1 MAKSTKSMSPNT
13 SKNDSVYLTVGKIG
27 APYGVRGWVKVQSF
41 TDPLDNLLD
50 YDPWYIHSRK
60 TGSRGSTSETSSE
73 SATRIEAPLLEAKIH
88 AKGII
93 ARFDGCDDRDAALK
107 MGGQEIAIHRDQL
120 PEPEKGE
127 YYWIDLEGLE
137 VKTLENV
144 SLGTVDHME
153 ATGANDVLVV
163 KGERERLIPYV
174 MDHIVHEVDI
184 EAGFIRVDWDPDFE

>member
-1 MAKSTKSMSPNT
+1 MSPNT
-13 SKNDSVYLTVGKIG
+13 SKNDPVFITVGKTG

-41 TDPLDNLLD
+41 TESIENLLD
-50 YDPWYIHSRK
+50 YDPWYFDSKGSASR
-60 TGSRGSTSETSSE
+60 TSPE
-73 SATRIEAPLLEAKIH
+73 SAAWIEAPLQEAKIH

-93 ARFDGCDDRDAALK
+93 ARFEGCDDRDAALK
-107 MGGQEIAIHRDQL
+107 MGGLEIAIRRDQL

-137 VKTLENV
+137 VKTLDNV
-144 SLGTVDHME
+144 SLGRVDHIE

-174 MDHIVHEVDI
+174 MDHIVHEVNI